1 MAISDKLVAAALKN
15 LEKLLINKGFNAE
28 GMISKFDFNN
38 DGEIDLEEFDR
49 GLTELTGSS
58 APRSY
63 LQPIFSA
70 IDQNDSGK
78 LSSNELMALLGIE
91 NKTMTSSSSSL
102 MVSNHVEEKYNGEYI
117 LQSSKMNGK
126 DWYLNSDNCRLYY
139 YDANDGGA
147 PSWSFDDREQDGS
160 NDWYSGGWTRV
171 PSDGN
176 IPLGSRRFV
185 GAGKITISV
194 TERDDEPEQNIENVD
209 EEIPEVDE
217 GDLVSFAEGWV
228 NGLAAELDQDFQ
240 HESHIDAKFAEI
252 NGKFEEEL
260 SNLPVFAQTPAR
272 ALWKIK
278 SDALVSVAKTKLS
291 SDKAKI
297 VTGLGLAG
305 AAIGAVSSLN
315 QMSNENESIIS
326 VEEDVRN
333 AIEEQIEENFTDSN
347 SVEVPDSV
355 DVPDRVQVSESIS
368 ESLTVEEVSNENIQ
382 DSDDADISL
391 DEIINLMNE
400 ARFLNEQKELIN
412 GFKGTIFQLSF
423 KVISIDRTFGIGISD
438 DFKRGNTLQVNSGN
452 HEIEVRMKN
461 DYDTSSISINSEM
474 SLQVSVEAWN
484 GIRKRLIVNS
494 F

>member
-194 TERDDEPEQNIENVD
+194 TERDDEPKQNIENVD
-209 EEIPEVDE
+209 EEMPEVDE

-228 NGLAAELDQDFQ
+228 NGLA
-240 HESHIDAKFAEI
+240 
-252 NGKFEEEL
+252 
-260 SNLPVFAQTPAR
+260 T
-272 ALWKIK
+272 
-278 SDALVSVAKTKLS
+278 
-291 SDKAKI
+291 
-297 VTGLGLAG
+297 
-305 AAIGAVSSLN
+305 
-315 QMSNENESIIS
+315 
-326 VEEDVRN
+326 
-333 AIEEQIEENFTDSN
+333 
-347 SVEVPDSV
+347 
-355 DVPDRVQVSESIS
+355 
-368 ESLTVEEVSNENIQ
+368 
-382 DSDDADISL
+382 
-391 DEIINLMNE
+391 
-400 ARFLNEQKELIN
+400 
-412 GFKGTIFQLSF
+412 
-423 KVISIDRTFGIGISD
+423 
-438 DFKRGNTLQVNSGN
+438 
-452 HEIEVRMKN
+452 
-461 DYDTSSISINSEM
+461 
-474 SLQVSVEAWN
+474 
-484 GIRKRLIVNS
+484 
-494 F
+494 